1 MAHQM
6 KNLCVFSVFHC
17 VEGAFGAASGGTP
30 KMKNGAPRDEL
41 RNGRGRGWAVAYDS
55 FSTPL
60 WTFWAPSP
68 RGPGNSVSDSYVAP
82 IGAFFCTSVS
92 PINCH

>member
-6 KNLCVFSVFHC
+6 KHLCGFSVFHC

-41 RNGRGRGWAVAYDS
+41 KNGCGRGWAIPDFYWAWIRFFGGWFFRS
-55 FSTPL
+55 LGTTPISGKTL
-60 WTFWAPSP
+60 SE
-68 RGPGNSVSDSYVAP
+68 
-82 IGAFFCTSVS
+82 
-92 PINCH
+92 